1 MGKAPDAFRT
11 ISEVADWLGV
21 QTHVLR
27 FWESKFAQ
35 VKPLKR
41 AGGRRYYRPADM
53 ELLGGLRKLLHEDG
67 LTIKGAQKFLREN
80 GVKAVM
86 EMSPPVEEDGA
97 GTTPARPEPP
107 EMPRVPD
114 AEAEHDAA
122 APLPE
127 VPEAGNE
134 NQPLSQNHPS
144 GIEAAAAMAPDP
156 AAAQPEP
163 GGFEGAVNVSG
174 EEPDPVPQV
183 EIGRDGPEEAVDMS
197 GEEPDPAPGT
207 PEPAGFE
214 DAVSV
219 SGEEPDP
226 LPQVEIGRDGPEE
239 AVDMSGEEP
248 DPAPGTPEPAGF
260 EDAVSVSGEE
270 PDPVPQVEIGRDGPE
285 EAVDMSG
292 EEPDPAPG
300 EAEPGLPGFIRKPMD
315 ARETTVP
322 PVSPGPP
329 PLGAQEEADASQFA
343 GVGAPEMPEGPSE
356 GSRGEE
362 PSAPA
367 PAADFPTVAPGAEMP
382 LPQRLAALPP
392 GAIPPARLRPLY
404 DRLTALRGRLD

>member
-97 GTTPARPEPP
+97 GTSPARPEPP

-163 GGFEGAVNVSG
+163 GGFESAVNVSG
-174 EEPDPVPQV
+174 EEPDPAPQV

-197 GEEPDPAPGT
+197 GEG
-207 PEPAGFE
+207 
-214 DAVSV
+214 
-219 SGEEPDP
+219 
-226 LPQVEIGRDGPEE
+226 
-239 AVDMSGEEP
+239 
-248 DPAPGTPEPAGF
+248 
-260 EDAVSVSGEE
+260 
-270 PDPVPQVEIGRDGPE
+270 
-285 EAVDMSG
+285 
-292 EEPDPAPG
+292 PDPAPG

-329 PLGAQEEADASQFA
+329 PLGAQDEADTSQFA

-356 GSRGEE
+356 VSRGEE
-362 PSAPA
+362 PPAPA
-367 PAADFPTVAPGAEMP
+367 PAADFPTVAPGTEMP